1 MIPAS
6 GSCRNLQER
15 SEEITG
21 SCRKAPEIA
30 GCGSSIPTGNL
41 LDFFPVNS
49 ISQFPAGT
57 GQKSSGND
65 RKISGGNTAS
75 GMDRDFAGSH
85 RFLPYVFDSG
95 QNKYLKNP
103 KIFFRCHLCRSRFVS
118 TFYKKKLNN
127 VDKINYVM
135 NLPK

>member
-6 GSCRNLQER
+6 GSCRILQER

-49 ISQFPAGT
+49 SQFPAGT
-57 GQKSSGND
+57 GQKSSGNG

-85 RFLPYVFDSG
+85 RFLPYVFHPGITS
-95 QNKYLKNP
+95 KEK
-103 KIFFRCHLCRSRFVS
+103 
-118 TFYKKKLNN
+118 
-127 VDKINYVM
+127 
-135 NLPK
+135 